1 MPQLK
6 QLPDG
11 SMGLEGSAAG
21 QGEFVPAS
29 FHWSPTS
36 TDAPFF
42 TATRPLVVQAITATV
57 EVAGTD
63 AGAVTAVIRKA
74 PSGTALASGTALH
87 SGSINL
93 KGTAATN
100 QALTLSTT
108 SGVVNLAAGD
118 RLAFDLTGVMT
129 SAVGSVTVHMTV
141 A

>member
-21 QGEFVPAS
+21 RGEFVTAS
-29 FHWSPTS
+29 FTWSPTS

>member
-1 MPQLK
+1 M
-6 QLPDG
+6 
-11 SMGLEGSAAG
+11 
-21 QGEFVPAS
+21 
-29 FHWSPTS
+29 
-36 TDAPFF
+36 
-42 TATRPLVVQAITATV
+42 QAITATV

>member
-21 QGEFVPAS
+21 QGEFVTAS
-29 FHWSPTS
+29 FTWSPTS